1 MKTCTPTLVLCRHRH
16 RPDAACRMLPRCR
29 RCGNR
34 LWRNF
39 DGLCGRC
46 QQQAADAHAYR
57 LLQAQK
63 LIDEVM
69 SAGER
74 SAVKNG
80 NR

>member
-1 MKTCTPTLVLCRHRH
+1 MKIKTTHTVLCRHRH
-16 RPDAACRMLPRCR
+16 RPDAVCRMLPRCR

-34 LWRNF
+34 LWKNF
-39 DGLCGRC
+39 NGLCEKC
-46 QQQAADAHAYR
+46 KQQAAAAHAYR

-74 SAVKNG
+74 SAVAND
-80 NR
+80 R